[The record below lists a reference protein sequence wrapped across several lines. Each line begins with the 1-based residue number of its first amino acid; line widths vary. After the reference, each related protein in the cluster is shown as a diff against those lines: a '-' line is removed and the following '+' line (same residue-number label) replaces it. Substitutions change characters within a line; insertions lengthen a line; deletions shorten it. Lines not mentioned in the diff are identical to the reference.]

1 MCATKLNGAKIDG
14 PAVAGLSFF
23 TIRWRTKLHPE
34 TIIKVRSGLFSFVL
48 IFFIK
53 QKCVKPGFGNRN
65 WESGSGIGNL
75 EEETGPVIGNRNRDL
90 ESGPGNGTVNQNRR
104 SLGSGAIVFRDKV
117 ANSTTS

>member
-1 MCATKLNGAKIDG
+1 MCATKLHGAKIDG

-53 QKCVKPGFGNRN
+53 QKCVKSVCVNCCLFIR
-65 WESGSGIGNL
+65 GS
-75 EEETGPVIGNRNRDL
+75 
-90 ESGPGNGTVNQNRR
+90 R
-104 SLGSGAIVFRDKV
+104 SLPVPPGGLRVD
-117 ANSTTS
+117 T